1 VSGDLVTLQQLAEL
15 EGAPYDTIKKAYQ
28 RQAYSLVQLDGTQPL
43 IRIIDPAISAQAK
56 ARYFSPTAAEPAAAS
71 PLKAQGEV
79 MTLPASSLSLRK
91 DGIMSTTELKDWQ
104 RECMMARLTILQQID
119 TIAAEHKLSINKAI
133 QRFIKLI
140 DKDHLPEHVRQLIP
154 QANHRDGSERTL
166 SWQTL
171 YRWIKIRKE
180 LGALGLAPE
189 DTERLYV
196 PAWAERFLSIYRIPS
211 KPSIPQTLELMGAD
225 APTYWSAVR
234 FLKKFSRLDV
244 QRGRMSGSELR
255 SVKGYTIRDK
265 SHLMPLDVVVAD
277 GHSYKAK
284 VAHPVHGKPFNPEV
298 EGIIDAATRVCLGW
312 STGLAESSMVVADAI
327 RHAVTVNEKKAI
339 GGVFA
344 IFYSDQ
350 GAGNKAHAISHE
362 LTGILSRIGATPKTG
377 IPGNPQG
384 RGIIEKAQY
393 SIWIRGAKQLPT
405 FTGSG
410 MDNLA
415 YRKTMKIVDKDIKEK
430 GTSRLLI
437 SWGQF
442 LEYCEETVAS
452 YNNRSHSA
460 LPKITDPTTGYR
472 RHMTPVE
479 MWNRYVEIGWKAMLL
494 DPLEI
499 KDLFRPQVSCIV
511 RNAMVRVFTNTY
523 YNNLLEHY
531 HGETVFVNYDIHDP
545 KVVWVRDQQQRLI
558 CEAVFEANKR
568 SYFPVSV
575 IEMAR
580 EKRLKGRMKRLESQL
595 DDAKVEAYGVEE
607 ITIPEEALIVP
618 TEAMED
624 VTPDTSEETQ
634 IFEEAWQRYEF
645 LMQHQGEM
653 STEDRQW
660 INEYMNSREYRSIYG
675 KEEATG

>member
-1 VSGDLVTLQQLAEL
+1 MNEWLSIQDFAHMHGITDDAVQKGIARGKYQNYSYKDNGKGRSVLIHRSEISSDL
-15 EGAPYDTIKKAYQ
+15 I
-28 RQAYSLVQLDGTQPL
+28 
-43 IRIIDPAISAQAK
+43 
-56 ARYFSPTAAEPAAAS
+56 PTVPEPAGTS
-71 PLKAQGEV
+71 TPKTQGEV
-79 MTLPASSLSLRK
+79 MTLPASSSRRK
-91 DGIMSTTELKDWQ
+91 DGVTSFSELKSWQ
-104 RECMMARLTILQQID
+104 RDCMSARLAILWEIKRLVSQS
-119 TIAAEHKLSINKAI
+119 KLSIKNASI
-133 QRFIKLI
+133 YFIELKKKTLLSENI
-140 DKDHLPEHVRQLIP
+140 VTLLEA
-154 QANHRDGSERTL
+154 ANHRKGNNRDL
-166 SWQTL
+166 SWQTV
-171 YRWIKIRKE
+171 YRWFGFYKIN
-180 LGALGLAPE
+180 GALGLAPE
-189 DTERLYV
+189 DTERTYV

-211 KPSIPQTLELMGAD
+211 KPSIPQTLEIMGAD
-225 APTYWSAVR
+225 APTYNQTVR

-298 EGIIDAATRVCLGW
+298 EGIIDASTRVCIGW
-312 STGLAESSMVVADAI
+312 STGLAESSMIVADAI
-327 RHAVTVNEKKAI
+327 RHAVTVNEQKSI

-350 GAGNKAHAISHE
+350 GSGNKAHAISHE
-362 LTGILSRIGATPKTG
+362 FTGILSRIGATPKMG

-410 MDNLA
+410 MDSLA

-430 GTSRLLI
+430 GTSGLLI

-442 LEYCEETVAS
+442 LEFCEETVSA

-460 LPKITDPTTGYR
+460 LPKITDQNTGYR
-472 RHMTPVE
+472 RHMAPIE
-479 MWNRYVEIGWKAMLL
+479 LWNRYVETGWKAMLL

-523 YNNLLEHY
+523 YNKMLEHY

-545 KVVWVRDQQQRLI
+545 KIVWVRDRQQRLI
-558 CEAVFEANKR
+558 CEAIFEANKR

-580 EKRLKGRMKRLESQL
+580 GKRLKGRMQRLETQL

-618 TEAMED
+618 SEIIEED
-624 VTPDTSEETQ
+624 VRDTNEGPQ
-634 IFEEAWQRYEF
+634 IFEEAWQRYEY
-645 LMQHQGEM
+645 LMQQVEM
-653 STEDRQW
+653 SIEEQQW
-660 INEYMNSREYRSIYG
+660 LKEYMNSRGYRSIYG
-675 KEEATG
+675 REDAAG

>member
-1 VSGDLVTLQQLAEL
+1 MTGDLVTLKQLAEL
-15 EGAPYDTIKKAYQ
+15 EGVPYDTIKKAFQ
-28 RQAYSLVQLDGTQPL
+28 RQSFSLVHYQGEQPL
-43 IRIIDPAISAQAK
+43 VRIIDPAISEHAK
-56 ARYFSPTAAEPAAAS
+56 ARYFNPTVPEPAGTY
-71 PLKAQGEV
+71 PTEAQGDV
-79 MTLPASSLSLRK
+79 MNPSAPSPHRK
-91 DGIMSTTELKDWQ
+91 DGIISPAQLKDWQ
-104 RECMMARLTILQQID
+104 RDCMTARLAILQEID
-119 TIAAEHKLSINKAI
+119 TIAAEHKLSANKAI
-133 QRFIKLI
+133 KRFINLI
-140 DKDHLPEHVRQLIP
+140 EKKHLAPHIQQAIS

-166 SWQTL
+166 SWQTI
-171 YRWIKIRKE
+171 YRWMKLRRE
-180 LGALGLAPE
+180 CGALGLAPE
-189 DTERLYV
+189 DTEQLYI
-196 PAWAERFLSIYRIPS
+196 PAWAERFLSIYRVPS

-225 APTYWSAVR
+225 APPYWQAVR
-234 FLKKFSRLDV
+234 FLKKYSRLDI

-298 EGIIDAATRVCLGW
+298 EGIIDAATRVCIGW

-339 GGVFA
+339 GGLFA

-350 GAGNKAHAISHE
+350 GAGNKAHAISDE
-362 LTGILSRIGATPKTG
+362 LTGILARIGATPKTG

-405 FTGSG
+405 FTGTG
-410 MDNLA
+410 MDSLS

-442 LEYCEETVAS
+442 LEYCEETVAA
-452 YNNRSHSA
+452 YNNRPHSA
-460 LPKITDPTTGYR
+460 LPKIVDAQSGYR
-472 RHMTPVE
+472 RRMTPIE
-479 MWNRYVEIGWKAMLL
+479 MWNRYIETGWKPMLL
-494 DPLEI
+494 DPAEI
-499 KDLFRPQVSCIV
+499 KDLFRPQVKCIA
-511 RNAMVRVFTNTY
+511 RNAMVRVFGNTY

-531 HGETVFVNYDIHDP
+531 HGEEVFVNYDIHDP

-558 CEAVFEANKR
+558 CEAIFEANKR
-568 SYFPVSV
+568 QFFPVSV
-575 IEMAR
+575 IEQAR
-580 EKRLKGRMKRLESQL
+580 EKRLKGRIKRLESQI
-595 DDAKVEAYGVEE
+595 DDAKIEAYGIEE

-618 TEAMED
+618 TDAIED
-624 VTPDTSEETQ
+624 VTLDTSEDQ
-634 IFEEAWQRYEF
+634 IFEEAWQRYEY
-645 LMQHQGEM
+645 LMQQAEI
-653 STEDRQW
+653 STDDRQW
-660 INEYMNSREYRSIYG
+660 IKEYMTSNEYRSIYG